1 MTLSH
6 PSTDNPRSTRSTP
19 LTDLKDI
26 LIFLDGT
33 GKDGALDSGNSH
45 PTTNVWQLYL
55 MAESIDS
62 GHLKRKRI
70 SLYIPGLRLE
80 LTNTGRSFLEK
91 WRLCERPL
99 SWIPSEEPPKT
110 PIAVEC
116 IGVWDTVGAV
126 YNPVFRL
133 KQNIIGTPDDEQV
146 TPGIKFKPSL

>member
-1 MTLSH
+1 
-6 PSTDNPRSTRSTP
+6 
-19 LTDLKDI
+19 
-26 LIFLDGT
+26 
-33 GKDGALDSGNSH
+33 
-45 PTTNVWQLYL
+45 

-62 GHLKRKRI
+62 RHLKRKRI
-70 SLYIPGLRLE
+70 SLYIPGVGSGKGDLKIKRWLIQIYGSRIGSLFGYSRGAFAARKLASLLLRLE

-146 TPGIKFKPSL
+146 TPGIKFKPSH